1 MVNPKAFGNL
11 IATSLTIE
19 TAKLVASL
27 RNIQSEDWV
36 RRYTFDEICWPHVQQ
51 LIGIQ
56 KNNTNDTI
64 NDIGNAIVC
73 DVKEGRGGDV
83 SLDMR

>member
-1 MVNPKAFGNL
+1 
-11 IATSLTIE
+11 
-19 TAKLVASL
+19 
-27 RNIQSEDWV
+27 
-36 RRYTFDEICWPHVQQ
+36 

-64 NDIGNAIVC
+64 NVIGNAIDC
-73 DVKEGRGGDV
+73 DVKEGKGGDV

>member
-1 MVNPKAFGNL
+1 LVTSQTSIFHKEQTQPSQEIMLVNPKALGNL

-36 RRYTFDEICWPHVQQ
+36 GRYTFDEI
-51 LIGIQ
+51 
-56 KNNTNDTI
+56 
-64 NDIGNAIVC
+64 
-73 DVKEGRGGDV
+73 
-83 SLDMR
+83 

>member
-1 MVNPKAFGNL
+1 MAFR
-11 IATSLTIE
+11 
-19 TAKLVASL
+19 KLKK
-27 RNIQSEDWV
+27 
-36 RRYTFDEICWPHVQQ
+36 
-51 LIGIQ
+51 IGIQ

-73 DVKEGRGGDV
+73 DVKEGKGGDV